1 MKQLIHMKHYRP
13 IKNLMLLLL
22 TFISCRAIG
31 QTQDIS
37 TPFNLSDTVVCIS
50 SNDRD
55 NLMYNGFLLER
66 EESLS
71 ELYKNSFLDAMKE
84 RDILI
89 GIKSNLESQNIL
101 YMRQIEFHE
110 QEMQL
115 QWDVESKLRNDLT
128 KAKRQKTFITIGGS
142 IIVGA
147 LAALLIAK

>member
-1 MKQLIHMKHYRP
+1 
-13 IKNLMLLLL
+13 
-22 TFISCRAIG
+22 
-31 QTQDIS
+31 
-37 TPFNLSDTVVCIS
+37 
-50 SNDRD
+50 
-55 NLMYNGFLLER
+55 
-66 EESLS
+66 
-71 ELYKNSFLDAMKE
+71 MKE

-128 KAKRQKTFITIGGS
+128 KSKRQKTFITIGGS

>member
-1 MKQLIHMKHYRP
+1 
-13 IKNLMLLLL
+13 
-22 TFISCRAIG
+22 
-31 QTQDIS
+31 
-37 TPFNLSDTVVCIS
+37 
-50 SNDRD
+50 
-55 NLMYNGFLLER
+55 MYNGFLLER
-66 EESLS
+66 DESLS

>member
-1 MKQLIHMKHYRP
+1 
-13 IKNLMLLLL
+13 
-22 TFISCRAIG
+22 
-31 QTQDIS
+31 
-37 TPFNLSDTVVCIS
+37 
-50 SNDRD
+50 
-55 NLMYNGFLLER
+55 MYNGFLLER

-128 KAKRQKTFITIGGS
+128 KAKRQKTLFF
-142 IIVGA
+142 
-147 LAALLIAK
+147 LL

>member
-1 MKQLIHMKHYRP
+1 MKQLIHMKHYRL

-22 TFISCRAIG
+22 TFIPYLLIS

-89 GIKSNLESQNIL
+89 GIKSNL
-101 YMRQIEFHE
+101 
-110 QEMQL
+110 
-115 QWDVESKLRNDLT
+115 
-128 KAKRQKTFITIGGS
+128 
-142 IIVGA
+142 
-147 LAALLIAK
+147 

>member
-1 MKQLIHMKHYRP
+1 
-13 IKNLMLLLL
+13 
-22 TFISCRAIG
+22 
-31 QTQDIS
+31 
-37 TPFNLSDTVVCIS
+37 
-50 SNDRD
+50 
-55 NLMYNGFLLER
+55 MYNGFLLER

>member
-1 MKQLIHMKHYRP
+1 
-13 IKNLMLLLL
+13 
-22 TFISCRAIG
+22 
-31 QTQDIS
+31 
-37 TPFNLSDTVVCIS
+37 
-50 SNDRD
+50 
-55 NLMYNGFLLER
+55 MYNGFLLER

-115 QWDVESKLRNDLT
+115 QWYVESKLRNDLT

>member
-1 MKQLIHMKHYRP
+1 
-13 IKNLMLLLL
+13 
-22 TFISCRAIG
+22 
-31 QTQDIS
+31 
-37 TPFNLSDTVVCIS
+37 
-50 SNDRD
+50 
-55 NLMYNGFLLER
+55 MYNGFLLER

-115 QWDVESKLRNDLT
+115 QWNFSKTLERDLR
-128 KAKRQKTFITIGGS
+128 KAKQQKTFLTVGGS
-142 IIVGA
+142 VIIGA
-147 LAALLIAK
+147 LVAIILTK

>member
-1 MKQLIHMKHYRP
+1 
-13 IKNLMLLLL
+13 
-22 TFISCRAIG
+22 
-31 QTQDIS
+31 
-37 TPFNLSDTVVCIS
+37 
-50 SNDRD
+50 
-55 NLMYNGFLLER
+55 MYNGFLLER

-128 KAKRQKTFITIGGS
+128 KSKRQKTFITIGGS